1 MYDEAATASHGPPEA
16 ESAATLR
23 ISAKEST
30 FDITNDGIG
39 IVANEC
45 VVAAS
50 QLEDCSVAEADA
62 SITALQLPSCDA
74 AAAHS
79 FVSIPMPLLAERR
92 HFRGDATPQRHTRSR
107 RF

>member
-23 ISAKEST
+23 ISAKESM
-30 FDITNDGIG
+30 FDIANDGIG

-45 VVAAS
+45 VVAAL
-50 QLEDCSVAEADA
+50 QLEDCSVAKANA
-62 SITALQLPSCDA
+62 SITALQVPSCNA

-92 HFRGDATPQRHTRSR
+92 HFCGVAVSHHHTRLH